1 VTNYLV
7 ILFCLLAGCLNIL
20 PIPFG
25 YILCKEF
32 VEVILI
38 LILISS
44 FPFAT
49 PRRSP
54 WGNPEANRLWINHLV
69 RECTAGHCC
78 LLECSTVIPRSLGT
92 CETKD
97 HSWPR
102 TSEAPLAHRWHPG
115 FFMADPL
122 PRDDASVAVGSL
134 RYPSKDLPHLSTQG
148 CGRLFAAATVTFS
161 FLRTLPNH
169 YKL

>member
-69 RECTAGHCC
+69 RKLRRRP
-78 LLECSTVIPRSLGT
+78 LLSARVFDCYPANPWNLWNYGSQLAEDLGGTTGASLAPRVLYGRPLAEGWRLCRGRQPPLSFEGSTPSLDPRM
-92 CETKD
+92 
-97 HSWPR
+97 R
-102 TSEAPLAHRWHPG
+102 TSFRCSNCYL
-115 FFMADPL
+115 F
-122 PRDDASVAVGSL
+122 
-134 RYPSKDLPHLSTQG
+134 LSSN
-148 CGRLFAAATVTFS
+148 VT
-161 FLRTLPNH
+161 
-169 YKL
+169 